1 MSGAHGGTSGM
12 GVEPLMGQGS
22 SDLLFQHLTETMH
35 MSGAKAETFELGG
48 EHPRAKEDL
57 P

>member
-1 MSGAHGGTSGM
+1 M